1 MSNVPQESGFYSPLS
16 NRFGY
21 RIRKSLE
28 LEKISK
34 NI

>member
-1 MSNVPQESGFYSPLS
+1 MSNVPQESGFYGPLS

-21 RIRKSLE
+21 RIRKSLG
-28 LEKISK
+28 LEKISQ